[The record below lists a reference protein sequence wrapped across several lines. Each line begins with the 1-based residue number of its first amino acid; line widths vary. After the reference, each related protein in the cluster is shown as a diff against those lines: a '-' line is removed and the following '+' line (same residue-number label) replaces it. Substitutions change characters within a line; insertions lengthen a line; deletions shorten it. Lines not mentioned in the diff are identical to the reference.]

1 MHHKI
6 VIHNESEEIKS
17 LIDKDPNL
25 EPLFQKKREIV
36 VHVSKNYYQS
46 LIETIIAQQLSTKA
60 ALAISNRFNEFMQDD
75 MKPEHILAVEDEK
88 LRALGLSRQKIK
100 YLKSLAEHV
109 KSEKLTFD
117 QFEQMTDEQ
126 IIEELTQVKGI
137 GVWTAQMFLMFSMGR
152 MDVFS
157 TLDLGLRNALKKL
170 LNRPDMTFEEIEAY
184 SHKWKPYRSIV
195 SHYLWH
201 IWDEA

>member
-1 MHHKI
+1 MHQKI
-6 VIHNESEEIKS
+6 VIYNDSEEIKS
-17 LIDKDPNL
+17 LIKKDPNL
-25 EPLFQKKREIV
+25 IPLFEKKREIV
-36 VHVSKNYYQS
+36 VHVSKDYYKS
-46 LIETIIAQQLSTKA
+46 LVETIIAQQLSTKA
-60 ALAISNRFNEFMQDD
+60 AQAISNRFLDLMQNDI
-75 MKPEHILAVEDEK
+75 KPEHILAIEDER
-88 LRALGLSRQKIK
+88 LRAIGLSRQKIK

-109 KSEKLTFD
+109 INGQLPFD
-117 QFEQMTDEQ
+117 QFEHMTDQE
-126 IIEELTQVKGI
+126 IIDELVLVKGI
-137 GVWTAQMFLMFSMGR
+137 GVWTAQMFLMFSMGS

-170 LNRPDMTFEEIEAY
+170 LNQPGMTFEEIENY

>member
-1 MHHKI
+1 MRSKI
-6 VIHNESEEIKS
+6 VLHNESEEIKS
-17 LIDKDPNL
+17 LVIKDPNL
-25 EPLFQKKREIV
+25 APLFEKKKEII
-36 VHVSKNYYQS
+36 VHVSKDYYHS
-46 LIETIIAQQLSTKA
+46 LVETIIAQQLSTKA
-60 ALAISNRFNEFMQDD
+60 AQAISKRFIELMNHDI
-75 MKPEHILAVEDEK
+75 KPEHILVMEDDK
-88 LRALGLSRQKIK
+88 LRNIGLSRQKIK

-109 KSEKLTFD
+109 VNGLLKFD
-117 QFEQMTDEQ
+117 HFETMSDQEIIDE
-126 IIEELTQVKGI
+126 LVSVKGI

-170 LNRPDMTFEEIEAY
+170 LNRPEMTFEEIEAY

>member
-1 MHHKI
+1 MQHKI
-6 VIHNESEEIKS
+6 VLHNKSEEIKS
-17 LIDKDPNL
+17 LIEKDPNL
-25 EPLFQKKREIV
+25 VPLFEGKREIIV
-36 VHVSKNYYQS
+36 YVSKDYYKS
-46 LIETIIAQQLSTKA
+46 LVETIIAQQLSTKA
-60 ALAISNRFNEFMQDD
+60 AQAISNRFMELMNHDI
-75 MKPEHILAVEDEK
+75 KPEHILVAEDEK
-88 LRALGLSRQKIK
+88 LREIGLSRQKIK

-109 KSEKLTFD
+109 ESKKLTFD
-117 QFEQMTDEQ
+117 AFETMTDQE
-126 IIEELTQVKGI
+126 IIDELVLVKGI

-170 LNRPDMTFEEIEAY
+170 LNRPEMTFEEIETY
-184 SHKWKPYRSIV
+184 SHQWKPYRSIV

>member
-1 MHHKI
+1 MRSKI
-6 VIHNESEEIKS
+6 VLDNESEEIKS
-17 LIDKDPNL
+17 LMIKDPNL
-25 EPLFQKKREIV
+25 APLFEKKRKII

-46 LIETIIAQQLSTKA
+46 LVETIIAQQLSTKA
-60 ALAISNRFNEFMQDD
+60 AQAISNRFKELMNHDN
-75 MKPEHILAVEDEK
+75 KPEHMLVMEDEK
-88 LRALGLSRQKIK
+88 LRNIGLSRQKIK

-109 KSEKLTFD
+109 LNGTLNFD
-117 QFEQMTDEQ
+117 QFEKMSDQEIIDE
-126 IIEELTQVKGI
+126 LVLVKGI

-170 LNRPDMTFEEIEAY
+170 LNRPEMTFEEIETY
-184 SHKWKPYRSIV
+184 SQKWKPYRSIV

>member
-1 MHHKI
+1 MQHKI

-17 LIDKDPNL
+17 LIKKDPNL
-25 EPLFQKKREIV
+25 VPLFERKKEIIV
-36 VHVSKNYYQS
+36 SVSKDYYKS
-46 LIETIIAQQLSTKA
+46 LVETIIAQQLSTKA
-60 ALAISNRFNEFMQDD
+60 AQAISNRFMELMNHDI
-75 MKPEHILAVEDEK
+75 KPEHILVMEDEK
-88 LRALGLSRQKIK
+88 LRSIGLSRQKIK

-109 KSEKLTFD
+109 ESGKLKFD
-117 QFEQMTDEQ
+117 VFENMTDQE
-126 IIEELTQVKGI
+126 IVDELVMVKGI

-170 LNRPDMTFEEIEAY
+170 LNKPEMTFEEIEVY